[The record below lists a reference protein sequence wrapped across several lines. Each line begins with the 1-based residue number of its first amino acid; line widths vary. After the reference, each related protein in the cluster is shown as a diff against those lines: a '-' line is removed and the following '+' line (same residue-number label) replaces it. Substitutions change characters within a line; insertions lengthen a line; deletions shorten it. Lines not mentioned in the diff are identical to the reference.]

1 MNKAENNVVR
11 HLKRNKFMISFTRFI
26 AKRAVAKSRDFKFEK
41 YTPKHQPFLMISN
54 HTTPDDPVL
63 LGLAFKEYFRYVC
76 AARLLEVRF
85 LGKLFKFCADPIPRV
100 RGGDSKK
107 TMEDIISTLKSG
119 VNVSIYA
126 EGLTTIDGQTE
137 YISDKTGAL
146 VKESGAALLLVR
158 FIGGYMQRPR
168 WSKYRR
174 RGPVTFEITGD
185 YSAEEISRMTVDE
198 VNSVIR
204 EGLYLNA
211 YEKQR
216 ENPVKYK
223 GKCLAENL
231 ETVLWLCPEC
241 HSIGKTES
249 LGNDFYCK
257 ECGMKLTVNEYGFF
271 EGKNLKF
278 DNVLDWNNY
287 QKKYLNENVESLR
300 KIIEKPIASFRG
312 QRVSEHKGDSISR
325 TIKSAALDIYGDRLE
340 IIPENREKLSFK
352 LEDIKKMGVGA
363 RTRLGFTTK
372 DGIYYNVSSDVM
384 RSSLIYFGLWR
395 VLTSKKYL

>member
-1 MNKAENNVVR
+1 MSKSKNTVVR
-11 HLKRNKFMISFTRFI
+11 HLKRNKFIIAFTRFI

-76 AARLLEVRF
+76 SAHLLEVKF

-107 TMEDIISTLKSG
+107 TVDDIIRTLKSG

-137 YISDKTGAL
+137 YISDKTGEL
-146 VKESGAALLLVR
+146 VKNSGAALLLVR
-158 FIGGYMQRPR
+158 FMGGYMQRPR

-174 RGPVTFEITGD
+174 KGPVSFEITGD
-185 YSAEEISRMTVDE
+185 YSAEEISKMSVDE
-198 VNSVIR
+198 VNEVIR
-204 EGLYLNA
+204 KGLYFNA

-216 ENPVKYK
+216 ENPVKYT

-241 HSIGKTES
+241 NSIGKTES
-249 LGNDFYCK
+249 SGNDFYCNN
-257 ECGMKLTVNEYGFF
+257 CGMRLSVNEYGFF

-287 QKKYLNENVESLR
+287 QKKYLNENAEALR
-300 KIIEKPIASFRG
+300 KITDKPIVSFAK
-312 QRVSEHKGDSISR
+312 QIVDEHKNGNIVRIMDSA
-325 TIKSAALDIYGDRLE
+325 KLNIYGDRLE
-340 IIPENREKLSFK
+340 LISENGERLEFK
-352 LEDIKKMGVGA
+352 LVDIKKMGVGA

-372 DGIYYNVSSDVM
+372 DGVYYNINSDIM
-384 RSSLIYFGLWR
+384 RSSLVYFGLWR
-395 VLTSKKYL
+395 VLTGKKYL